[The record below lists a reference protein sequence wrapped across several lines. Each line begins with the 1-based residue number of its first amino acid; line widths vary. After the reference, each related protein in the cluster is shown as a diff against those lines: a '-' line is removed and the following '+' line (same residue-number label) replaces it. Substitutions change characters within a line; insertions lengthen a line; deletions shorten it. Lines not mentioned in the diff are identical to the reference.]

1 MNITLVAQGLPGGRV
16 IRNPP
21 ANARAIRDTSLIPG
35 SGRSL
40 GLKNSNP
47 LQYSC
52 LKNPMDRGAWWA
64 TVHGVTMSRI
74 WLSTAHTQDE
84 RGGNTGCG
92 SILKAGCLTGLCE
105 HLALPPVRSLVQ
117 GITFLIEHV
126 QNSPIYF
133 FLQITVFKIMFVYGN
148 HLEN

>member
-52 LKNPMDRGAWWA
+52 LKNPMDSAVWQA
-64 TVHGVTMSRI
+64 TVHGVHEESDMTATECVYTHTHTHTLCDQS
-74 WLSTAHTQDE
+74 LSCA
-84 RGGNTGCG
+84 N
-92 SILKAGCLTGLCE
+92 
-105 HLALPPVRSLVQ
+105 SL
-117 GITFLIEHV
+117 
-126 QNSPIYF
+126 
-133 FLQITVFKIMFVYGN
+133 
-148 HLEN
+148 